1 MITAQESGFSS
12 VFHLHKKGGQIV
24 RKFKR
29 FITVLLCFLLLLP
42 NMSLNVFAAEG
53 ETTEMVDIPESSDW
67 KGAIGGDVGGNDKI
81 TAENFLIKENGDGS
95 VKISVMNNRGK
106 IANET
111 EGIAYYYQQVDPT
124 DNFELQAKV
133 KVESFETNN
142 QVGFG
147 IMLRGNLL
155 TSTDVKTGDY
165 LAVGGIKQDIRGF
178 YKYSSASSVYPDEL
192 DFTANN
198 PAPGEEYTLKVR
210 KEGNIY
216 QLTVGEETKTFTDYS
231 GEMNYVGLFAARNVS
246 VTYSDVKLIQD
257 RPIETGDWEFRAFGS
272 NTSESRNPDPIIND
286 DGTITI
292 TATGGK
298 IANGDEGISYYFKEI
313 PANANFTL
321 TTKASVKN
329 FNSNSSISTPNQKSF
344 GLMLR
349 DSVGENSDS
358 SKQTS
363 NFVAVGALDL
373 AMKPFYNQNGQLIKL
388 ENFADV
394 NTPAANEVYDLEI
407 QKSGNVCK
415 VSINGVSEVI
425 TVDNLFSDSV
435 FAGLYVARDAEITFN
450 NFNIVIDTKKVSTL
464 EVNTDNMKTEYLVN
478 EELNTDGLVV
488 KAIYNNG
495 EEAILSEND
504 YIITG
509 FDSSSVG
516 TNTIT
521 VNFGGAKE
529 TIDLR
534 IKELTLLDLTIKYYP
549 AKTVYY
555 PGDKFDPA
563 GLVVL
568 GKYDNGET
576 YILSEDQLDFKVDN
590 VLIDRASAFNTPGT
604 KTVTIVP
611 RDFPAVTA
619 SFNVTVKD
627 TELEGLEIKKQPVKT
642 QYFIGDPLDLTGL
655 VVYAIYKDGSQVRL
669 LENEYDISNFDT
681 TTPGDKNVVISHKD
695 ASKTITF
702 NVKEKE
708 VLELKITEFPN
719 TTFAIG
725 DTFASNGLEVS
736 KVYDNGDQEVLSTD
750 AYDVDSSSFNSDMTG
765 TYPIT
770 VSPTVDLGVDPI
782 TYKVTVRE
790 KTAYNFD
797 FIRFGQSTSDERN
810 TIEYLEND
818 TIRLAAIDGGGKV
831 TGDHDGISFYY
842 TEIDANEDNFE
853 LSADIKVVE
862 YAKNPHDGQESFGIM
877 ARDAI
882 YETGDQKGIFA
893 SNIAAIGGFSGGTR
907 DENGTQLFV
916 RTGVTSPDGTGSQG
930 IQKEMVKAERP
941 TTANTH
947 PNKTYHLTLKKTNS
961 GFTGILND
969 GEKSIEK
976 EIYAPDLLNVQ
987 NGKAYVGFYTARVAT
1002 IEVSNIDFKVTAAET
1017 DAPKG
1022 EAPIKEV
1029 TPQFDILSLERTSD
1043 ENYRLIVQSNV
1054 NGTVTIKEGNETIR
1068 YDEPIFAGQKLE
1080 IQTKIAVN
1088 ANTNFSFVF
1097 IPDETQKLTD
1107 YNRIIRNFTV
1117 EMKAFAE
1124 DGNIYVS
1131 PNGLSSGDGSKENPL
1146 DLDTAIEFVKPGQ
1159 RIYVMEGHYVRNA
1172 ILEIKKY
1179 NDGTEDA
1186 MKYLW
1191 ADPAAT
1197 SRPIIDFDK
1206 KTEGVIHSGNYWHV
1220 RGLDFIQS
1228 AGNTKGYTVGGNHNI
1243 IENIK
1248 TYQNGDTG
1256 LQISRTDDSTT
1267 IADWPSYNLILNSE
1281 SFDNRDPSDNN
1292 ADGFAAKLTVGE
1304 GNIFRGTIAH
1314 NNIDDG
1320 WDLYTKV
1327 GTGAIGAVT
1336 IENSI
1341 AYNNGFLTNG
1351 TVGNGD
1357 KNGFKLGGEGV
1368 HVPHTIKN
1376 SVAFGNGAAG
1386 FTSNSNPGVIAENNY
1401 AFNNAGGNMA
1411 FTTYGHITPDF
1422 TIDGFL
1428 SFFTEDSQKKTK
1440 DNYQHTDLDKNFMFN
1455 GEQSVN
1461 KSGDVLPNEL
1471 MQSLATIQNFERSQ
1485 DGEIHWNGVWDTFG
1499 DFIAKYEEPKT
1510 ENPDE
1515 PGEEQPEEPK
1525 NENPEQPGEEQ
1536 PEEPET
1542 ENPEQPGEETPD
1554 NEDDNHQPGD
1564 KTPSSDENGDKSQG
1578 TDKQTDNNKLP
1589 KTATS
1594 VYNWLVLGI
1603 VLIFIGVSVGVV
1615 HYRRKGFVS

>member
-1 MITAQESGFSS
+1 M
-12 VFHLHKKGGQIV
+12 V
-24 RKFKR
+24 RKLKR
-29 FITVLLCFLLLLP
+29 FITVLLCLLLLLP

-81 TAENFLIKENGDGS
+81 TAENFVIKENGDGTVNMS
-95 VKISVMNNRGK
+95 VKNNRGK
-106 IANET
+106 ISSSS
-111 EGIAYYYQQVDPT
+111 EGIAYYYQQVNPT
-124 DNFELQAKV
+124 DNYELAAKV
-133 KVESFETNN
+133 KVESFEANS

-178 YKYSSASSVYPDEL
+178 YKYSSASSIYPDEL
-192 DFTANN
+192 DFTTNN
-198 PAPGEEYTLKVR
+198 PAPGEEYTLKLR

-216 QLTVGEETKTFTDYS
+216 QLTVGEETKTFTDFT

-246 VTYSDVKLIQD
+246 VTYSD
-257 RPIETGDWEFRAFGS
+257 
-272 NTSESRNPDPIIND
+272 
-286 DGTITI
+286 
-292 TATGGK
+292 
-298 IANGDEGISYYFKEI
+298 ISLNKYNKVQS
-313 PANANFTL
+313 L
-321 TTKASVKN
+321 VV
-329 FNSNSSISTPNQKSF
+329 NS
-344 GLMLR
+344 
-349 DSVGENSDS
+349 
-358 SKQTS
+358 
-363 NFVAVGALDL
+363 
-373 AMKPFYNQNGQLIKL
+373 
-388 ENFADV
+388 
-394 NTPAANEVYDLEI
+394 
-407 QKSGNVCK
+407 
-415 VSINGVSEVI
+415 
-425 TVDNLFSDSV
+425 
-435 FAGLYVARDAEITFN
+435 
-450 NFNIVIDTKKVSTL
+450 
-464 EVNTDNMKTEYLVN
+464 DNMKTEYLTD
-478 EELNTDGLVV
+478 EELNLDGLVV
-488 KAIYNNG
+488 KAIYDTG
-495 EEAILSEND
+495 EESTLSAND
-504 YIITG
+504 YIVTG
-509 FDSSSVG
+509 FDSSTVG
-516 TNTIT
+516 TNTIKISY
-521 VNFGGAKE
+521 GGAVS
-529 TIDLR
+529 TIDLT
-534 IKELTLLDLTIKYYP
+534 INALTLNDLTIKYFP

-555 PGDKFDPA
+555 PGDKFESA
-563 GLVVL
+563 GLQVF
-568 GKYDNGET
+568 GSYNNGET
-576 YILSEDQLDFKVDN
+576 YELSAEQYNFKIDDVTLDDSFEFKV
-590 VLIDRASAFNTPGT
+590 PGT
-604 KTVTIVP
+604 KTVSIVP
-611 RDFPAVTA
+611 KDFPAVTA

-642 QYFIGDPLDLTGL
+642 QYFIGDPLDLTGM
-655 VVYAIYKDGSQVRL
+655 VVYAIYKDGTQVRL
-669 LENEYDISNFDT
+669 LENEYDVSNFDT
-681 TTPGDKNVVISHKD
+681 TTPGDKNVVISHKH

-719 TTFAIG
+719 TTFTIG
-725 DTFASNGLEVS
+725 DMFASNGLEVS
-736 KVYDNGDQEVLSTD
+736 KVYDNGDQEILSTD
-750 AYDVDSSSFNSDMTG
+750 AYVVDSSSFNSDVTG
-765 TYPIT
+765 TYSIT
-770 VSPTVDLGVDPI
+770 VSPTVDLGVNPI

-818 TIRLAAIDGGGKV
+818 TVRVAAIDGGGKV

-893 SNIAAIGGFSGGTR
+893 SNIAAIGGYSGGTR
-907 DENGTQLFV
+907 DDNGTQLFV

-941 TTANTH
+941 TTSNTH

-969 GEKSIEK
+969 GEKTIEK
-976 EIYAPDLLNVQ
+976 EIYAPDILNVQ

-1002 IEVSNIDFKVTAAET
+1002 IEVSNIDFKVTATET

-1022 EAPIKEV
+1022 EAPVKEV

-1043 ENYRLIVQSNV
+1043 TNYRLIVQSNV

-1068 YDEPIFAGQKLE
+1068 YDEPIIAGQKLE
-1080 IQTKIAVN
+1080 IQTKIAKN

-1107 YNRIIRNFTV
+1107 YNRIIQNFTV
-1117 EMKAFAE
+1117 EMKTFAD

-1146 DLDTAIEFVKPGQ
+1146 DIDTAIEFVKPGQ
-1159 RIYVMEGHYVRNA
+1159 HIYVMGGRYVRNA

-1191 ADPAAT
+1191 ADPSAT

-1220 RGLDFIQS
+1220 KGIDFIQS
-1228 AGNTKGYTVGGNHNI
+1228 AGNTKGYTVGGNYNI

-1336 IENSI
+1336 IEDSI
-1341 AYNNGFLTNG
+1341 AYNNGFLTDG

-1376 SVAFGNGAAG
+1376 SVAFGNGASG
-1386 FTSNSNPGVIAENNY
+1386 FSSNSNPGVIAENNY

-1422 TIDGFL
+1422 TIDGFI

-1440 DNYQHTDLDKNFMFN
+1440 DNYQHADLDKNFMFN

-1461 KSGDVLPNEL
+1461 KSGDVLPNEII
-1471 MQSLATIQNFERSQ
+1471 QSLATIQNFERSQ
-1485 DGEIHWNGVWDTFG
+1485 DGEIDWNGVWDTFG
-1499 DFIAKYEEPKT
+1499 DFIAQYEEPNT
-1510 ENPDE
+1510 ENPEE
-1515 PGEEQPEEPK
+1515 PGKEQTEEP
-1525 NENPEQPGEEQ
+1525 N
-1536 PEEPET
+1536 T
-1542 ENPEQPGEETPD
+1542 DNPEQPGEETPD
-1554 NEDDNHQPGD
+1554 NEDDNNQPGD
-1564 KTPSSDENGDKSQG
+1564 KTPSSDQTGDDSQG
-1578 TDKQTDNNKLP
+1578 TDKQKDSNKLP

-1603 VLIFIGVSVGVV
+1603 VLIFIGISVGVV
-1615 HYRRKGFVS
+1615 LYRRKGLVS

>member
-1 MITAQESGFSS
+1 M
-12 VFHLHKKGGQIV
+12 

-29 FITVLLCFLLLLP
+29 FFTVLLCLLLLLP

-53 ETTEMVDIPESSDW
+53 ETTEMIDIPESSDW

-95 VKISVMNNRGK
+95 VNMTVKNNRGK
-106 IANET
+106 ISSSS

-124 DNFELQAKV
+124 DNYELQAKV
-133 KVESFETNN
+133 KVESFEANS

-155 TSTDVKTGDY
+155 TSTDEKTGDY

-178 YKYSSASSVYPDEL
+178 YKYSSASSIYPDEL

-198 PAPGEEYTLKVR
+198 PAPGEEYTLKLR
-210 KEGNIY
+210 KEGTIY
-216 QLTVGEETKTFTDYS
+216 QLTVGEETKTFTDYT

-246 VTYSDVKLIQD
+246 VTYSDV
-257 RPIETGDWEFRAFGS
+257 
-272 NTSESRNPDPIIND
+272 
-286 DGTITI
+286 
-292 TATGGK
+292 
-298 IANGDEGISYYFKEI
+298 
-313 PANANFTL
+313 
-321 TTKASVKN
+321 
-329 FNSNSSISTPNQKSF
+329 
-344 GLMLR
+344 
-349 DSVGENSDS
+349 
-358 SKQTS
+358 
-363 NFVAVGALDL
+363 
-373 AMKPFYNQNGQLIKL
+373 
-388 ENFADV
+388 
-394 NTPAANEVYDLEI
+394 
-407 QKSGNVCK
+407 
-415 VSINGVSEVI
+415 
-425 TVDNLFSDSV
+425 NLNK
-435 FAGLYVARDAEITFN
+435 Y
-450 NFNIVIDTKKVSTL
+450 KKVQRL
-464 EVNTDNMKTEYLVN
+464 EVNSDQMKTEYLTD
-478 EELNTDGLVV
+478 EELNLDGLVV
-488 KAIYNNG
+488 KAIYDTG
-495 EEAILSEND
+495 EESTLSANE
-504 YIITG
+504 YIVTG
-509 FDSSSVG
+509 FDSSTVG
-516 TNTIT
+516 TNTIKISY
-521 VNFGGAKE
+521 GGAVS
-529 TIDLR
+529 TIDLT
-534 IKELTLLDLTIKYYP
+534 INALTLNDLSIKYFP

-555 PGDKFDPA
+555 PGDKFESA
-563 GLVVL
+563 GLQVF
-568 GKYDNGET
+568 GSYNNGET
-576 YILSEDQLDFKVDN
+576 YELSAEQYHFMIDDVMLDDSFEFKV
-590 VLIDRASAFNTPGT
+590 PGT
-604 KTVTIVP
+604 KTVSIVP
-611 RDFPAVTA
+611 KDFPAVTA

-627 TELEGLEIKKQPVKT
+627 TELEGVEIKKQPVKT
-642 QYFIGDPLDLTGL
+642 QYFIGDPLDLTGM
-655 VVYAIYKDGSQVRL
+655 VVYAIYKDGTQVRL
-669 LENEYDISNFDT
+669 LENEYEVSDFDT

-695 ASKTITF
+695 ARETITF

-708 VLELKITEFPN
+708 VLDLKITAFPH
-719 TTFAIG
+719 TTFTIG
-725 DTFASNGLEVS
+725 DVFSSNGLEVS

-750 AYDVDSSSFNSDMTG
+750 AYVVDSSSFNSNMTG
-765 TYPIT
+765 TYAIT

-818 TIRLAAIDGGGKV
+818 TVRLAAIEGGGKV

-893 SNIAAIGGFSGGTR
+893 SNIAAIGGYSGGTR

-941 TTANTH
+941 TTSNTH
-947 PNKTYHLTLKKTNS
+947 PNKTYRLTLKKTNS

-969 GEKSIEK
+969 GEKTIEK

-987 NGKAYVGFYTARVAT
+987 NGKAYVGFYAARVAT
-1002 IEVSNIDFKVTAAET
+1002 IEVSNIDFEVTAAET

-1022 EAPIKEV
+1022 EAPVKEV

-1043 ENYRLIVQSNV
+1043 ANYRLIVQSNV

-1068 YDEPIFAGQKLE
+1068 YDEPIIAGQKLE
-1080 IQTKIAVN
+1080 IQTKIAKN

-1107 YNRIIRNFTV
+1107 YNRIIQNFTV
-1117 EMKAFAE
+1117 EMKTFAE

-1146 DLDTAIEFVKPGQ
+1146 DLDTAIEFVRPGQ
-1159 RIYVMEGHYVRNA
+1159 HIYVMEGRYVRNA

-1179 NDGTEDA
+1179 NDGTVDA

-1191 ADPAAT
+1191 ADPSAT

-1220 RGLDFIQS
+1220 KGIDFIQS

-1336 IENSI
+1336 IEDSI
-1341 AYNNGFLTNG
+1341 AYNNGFLTDG

-1368 HVPHTIKN
+1368 HVPHIIKN

-1401 AFNNAGGNMA
+1401 AFNNAGVNMA

-1422 TIDGFL
+1422 TIDGFI
-1428 SFFTEDSQKKTK
+1428 SFFTEDSKMKTK
-1440 DNYQHTDLDKNFMFN
+1440 DNYQHADSDKNFMFN

-1461 KSGDVLPNEL
+1461 KSGNVLPDEII
-1471 MQSLATIQNFERSQ
+1471 QSLATIQNFELSQ
-1485 DGEIHWNGVWDTFG
+1485 DGEIDWNGVWDTFG
-1499 DFIAKYEEPKT
+1499 DFMAQYEEPKT
-1510 ENPDE
+1510 ENPEE
-1515 PGEEQPEEPK
+1515 PGK
-1525 NENPEQPGEEQ
+1525 EQPGE
-1536 PEEPET
+1536 PNT
-1542 ENPEQPGEETPD
+1542 GNPEQPGEETPD
-1554 NEDDNHQPGD
+1554 NEDDNNQPGD
-1564 KTPSSDENGDKSQG
+1564 KTPSSDQTGDNSQG
-1578 TDKQTDNNKLP
+1578 TDKQKDSNILP

-1603 VLIFIGVSVGVV
+1603 LFIFIGISVGVV
-1615 HYRRKGFVS
+1615 LYRRKGLVS